1 MAFYQIF
8 SYKNLY
14 NQNNK
19 LIQLLTDRSSFI
31 PSITEITP
39 GDSSVSLSWSILHPE
54 SISSYKIDV
63 YLNNVK
69 IDTIENIQLTYHQI
83 TRLTNGNSYKFK
95 ISSILKNKK
104 EISSSEVFSTPFKPS
119 TVPNAPVVT
128 AYSKNT
134 YVSLSWIAP
143 NDGGS
148 PITSYKVYVNGNSTP
163 YATTPPYGYSV
174 YNVTGLTNGTTYG
187 FKVSAVNKNGETSSE
202 VVYSTPA
209 PTVPESPNILSTTPM
224 NTSVGLTW
232 SPPSNNGGYPITSY
246 KIFIRNF
253 SGSYS
258 RSITTPD
265 DGTNFIVSELS
276 NGTTY
281 YFQVVAIN
289 QLGQSRPSTQV
300 SGTPTVYY
308 SGGE

>member
-1 MAFYQIF
+1 M
-8 SYKNLY
+8 
-14 NQNNK
+14 
-19 LIQLLTDRSSFI
+19 
-31 PSITEITP
+31 ITP
-39 GDSSVSLSWSILHPE
+39 GDSSVSLSWSIQHPE

-69 IDTIENIQLTYHQI
+69 INTIENIQLTYYPI
-83 TRLTNGNSYKFK
+83 TGLTNGNSYKFK

-104 EISSSEVFSTPFKPS
+104 EISSEVFSTPFKPS

-134 YVSLSWIAP
+134 YVSLSWVAP
-143 NDGGS
+143 LDGGS
-148 PITSYKVYVNGNSTP
+148 PITSYKVYVNGDSTP
-163 YATTPPYGYSV
+163 YATTLPYSYSV
-174 YNVTGLTNGTTYG
+174 YNVKGLTNGISYG

-209 PTVPESPNILSTTPM
+209 PTVPDSPNILSTTPM

-246 KIFIRNF
+246 KIFITNF

-258 RSITTPD
+258 NSITTPD
-265 DGTNFIVSELS
+265 DDTNFIVEKLS

-281 YFQVVAIN
+281 YFKVAAIN
-289 QLGQSRPSTQV
+289 QLGQSRASTEV

-308 SGGE
+308 TGGE